1 MNHGHQQVKLIKK
14 KRKKRK
20 KKKRWNNKDIFIE
33 NKYVHRKLK
42 KGGGKNR

>member
-14 KRKKRK
+14 KRDEII
-20 KKKRWNNKDIFIE
+20 DIFIE